1 MTRRLRHNV
10 VWLFLAIV
18 WLGAAADGTV
28 RLKNYD
34 IWKDLPSKTLMEMGG
49 RFYNECKADSALMC
63 YNIVTN
69 RYYTDSSKD
78 NNQLEMSARA
88 MNQLGILYT
97 IFYPD
102 YEKAHKY
109 LLQAEKIAKDNHYLS
124 VLSAV
129 YGNLSNLYH
138 IGCIY
143 NNNGNLDDRTISTNH
158 QAFETAIESKDPEKI
173 ITAAFNVAYISDD
186 SAGIQVFREDLKWF
200 LNYTIPDS
208 LKHQEYVKYFCRGAL
223 EESEEH
229 YETALQWY
237 EKALAHVYHENA
249 RVMDISRNV
258 ILTHKGNV
266 HIKLHQDQKALDIV
280 YGFIKQA
287 KANNDSHGLYGAY
300 LSLSQFYHNVKK
312 DSILGDR
319 YELLALREKDIVQ
332 NKNKLL
338 DSEKTEFLF
347 QIDEIN
353 AEVQAL
359 ATKQRMIKMIAWGIA
374 AVTLVVL
381 VLLYMLWRKYKQEQE
396 KNRFLY
402 EKSQAWL
409 SANEERRQRIIAEQ
423 QATRSHQLEES
434 ERSDLLHRVF
444 IIMET
449 NDVVFSP
456 DFTLPRLAEL
466 VDDTRNNV
474 SEAIN
479 QQYHTNFNT
488 LVNEY
493 RIKEA
498 CRRINDEEHYGNFT
512 IEAIGQSLGFKSN
525 SNFVSN
531 FKKITG
537 LTPSAYRK
545 QGKAALVSEPPSPP
559 QSPSRGTDC

>member
-559 QSPSRGTDC
+559 KSP